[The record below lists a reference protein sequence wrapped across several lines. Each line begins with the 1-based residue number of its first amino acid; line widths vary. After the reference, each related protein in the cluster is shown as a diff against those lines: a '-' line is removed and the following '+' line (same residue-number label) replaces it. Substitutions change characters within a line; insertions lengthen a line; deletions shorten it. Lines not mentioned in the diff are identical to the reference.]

1 VVNDYDPAISFFVG
15 VCALSWWRT
24 PRPGRT
30 TGALSGWVVV
40 RPPGA
45 ATGLLSARAD
55 GHHQAAAAGK
65 QVAGRVGFFLQVE
78 NFDAAHQ
85 RMASAGVRFS

>member
-1 VVNDYDPAISFFVG
+1 
-15 VCALSWWRT
+15 
-24 PRPGRT
+24 
-30 TGALSGWVVV
+30 VVV

-45 ATGLLSARAD
+45 ATGLLLARAD
-55 GHHQAAAAGK
+55 AQDQAAAGK